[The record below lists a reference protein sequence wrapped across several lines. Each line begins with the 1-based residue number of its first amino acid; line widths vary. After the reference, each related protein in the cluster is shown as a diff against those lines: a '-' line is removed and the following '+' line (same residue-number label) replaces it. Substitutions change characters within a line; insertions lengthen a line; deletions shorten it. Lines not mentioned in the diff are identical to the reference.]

1 MPEGPPRRRPRCC
14 AQLDVSFSVLCRCC
28 TVKLLLL
35 CVIVGC
41 KLDAKCLTIFLMHT
55 EQYWMLFKMF
65 VDAFSA
71 LLMASKGQYVPD
83 TPLGKR
89 LQQLCFECGALRT
102 IFAYAHP
109 SRCLSM
115 MSVRPTMPR
124 PGLSKAGHLATLG
137 WLGLL
142 CTAEPTALA
151 SKLLY
156 PVYMFSSLSMMQ
168 GARTDPAAE

>member
-1 MPEGPPRRRPRCC
+1 M
-14 AQLDVSFSVLCRCC
+14 S
-28 TVKLLLL
+28 LLHRQALL

-41 KLDAKCLTIFLMHT
+41 KLDAKWLTMFLMRT

-137 WLGLL
+137 LAWPALHCRANSLGVEAALSRVHVFQPL
-142 CTAEPTALA
+142 DDARCTH
-151 SKLLY
+151 
-156 PVYMFSSLSMMQ
+156 
-168 GARTDPAAE
+168 

>member
-1 MPEGPPRRRPRCC
+1 MPEGPPHRRLRCC
-14 AQLDVSFSVLCRCC
+14 AQLAVSFSVLCRCC
-28 TVKLLLL
+28 TVKLLQFWM
-35 CVIVGC
+35 IVGC
-41 KLDAKCLTIFLMHT
+41 RLDAKRLTIVLLRT

-109 SRCLSM
+109 SRCLSI
-115 MSVRPTMPR
+115 MSVRLPMPM
-124 PGLSKAGHLATLG
+124 PGLSKAGHLAT
-137 WLGLL
+137 
-142 CTAEPTALA
+142 
-151 SKLLY
+151 
-156 PVYMFSSLSMMQ
+156 
-168 GARTDPAAE
+168 